1 MRLRRLDLIRYGHF
15 TDRSF
20 ELPVGN
26 IDFHVVFGPNEA
38 GKSTALSAIE
48 DLLFGVP
55 MQSPY
60 NFLHD
65 YSNIRIGAVLENGK
79 KLLEIVRRKGSKDTL
94 LGVSDL
100 PFPGGESELRPFLVG
115 VDRAFFERMFSLD
128 HVRLRAGGKEIL
140 EAKDEIGQMLFS
152 AGTGITGLRDRLTD
166 LANEADGLWAAR
178 KAKHRKY
185 YQAEDKL
192 KHAENDRRTQTLTAN
207 KWLELKQAFERAE
220 EAHATI
226 NRKLEEVSAERTKLG
241 RIRRVYPHV
250 RRKVELNEQIA
261 DLGSNVS
268 LPMDARQLLETSERS
283 ESNASTRIDTLS
295 GHLDKAREEL
305 EALTYDEQLVL
316 RADDIDHLHERRIE
330 IRKSK
335 VDLPMR
341 EAELE
346 AAEGD
351 LHALAAELGWQSK
364 DAIQLITRI
373 PARPKL
379 VALRSLIGRCGG
391 LSSEVA
397 NKTVLL
403 EEAEAERAKRQKLLE
418 AMEETTD
425 VSRLAAVIKSVK
437 GSGDVTGRVRSA
449 DQQVRNVQGR
459 VDGLLSSLDPG
470 LSCEEEA
477 TAIRVPP
484 QNTIQSHRAKVQDWD
499 RRNCELTES
508 IATTKCDLE
517 KARRGFE
524 DATQGER
531 VITPQEIQEARADRD
546 VLWNLVK
553 QKHIENVP
561 ISEAEAHGHADVLE
575 DLGSAFESAMRTT
588 DDLADRRFDKAE
600 AVGRLAELSRTIAAQ
615 EDDLARLYKQQD
627 VLTQEG
633 KSLAI
638 NWQDLWAQVPF
649 QPLSPDAMLEWL
661 EAHAELLKA
670 IDHRTEVAGEL
681 EVQRR
686 EEGESKE
693 SLLAELSSLGTDRA
707 SLENKRLPVI
717 LEYAEGVW
725 RQYEQQSEERVR
737 LENDLQEA
745 TGNKERRRRELTR
758 SQDVWSQW
766 QQEWS
771 VALSELGL
779 EPDST
784 PDDVSSRVDIIDQM
798 REKASRVN
806 DLRHQRIDK
815 INRDI
820 VAFEDEV
827 ATIVRELTG
836 DLACTAADDAVLE
849 IESRLGEAQRI
860 LERRKNKE
868 KEIEGIENEMR
879 ASEKDL
885 QRARE
890 SVNHLKVAAGVD
902 TSEELKIAIE
912 KSGTL
917 HNLQADL
924 ATTLQTLEQEGD
936 GLSVADLKA
945 ECNDIDIDQV
955 AARERTTNTELQ
967 ALHEQLTTAAE
978 NRSKARDA
986 FQSIDD
992 NDAAA
997 RAEAVRQE
1005 ALVDIR
1011 EVSERYVRVRTS
1023 AALLQ
1028 WAIDRYRREKQA
1040 PLLKRAGELFATM
1053 TGDSFKDLRVDYD
1066 ENDHA
1071 HLTGVRSNGE
1081 VVRVPGMSS
1090 GTADQLYLALR
1101 VASMEDYLDR
1111 ADALPFVADDLFIN
1125 FDNDRAKSGFE
1136 VLEELSKKTQ
1146 VLFFTHHLHLLDIAR
1161 ETLGDSISMVNLN
1174 EGQVK
1179 DLRQRPPKA
1188 AIE

>member
-20 ELPVGN
+20 ELSVGN
-26 IDFHVVFGPNEA
+26 IDFHIVFGPNEA

-79 KLLEIVRRKGSKDTL
+79 KSLEIVRRKGSRDTL
-94 LGVSDL
+94 LGVSGL
-100 PFPGGESELRPFLVG
+100 AFPEGESALRPFLAG
-115 VDRAFFERMFSLD
+115 VDRAFFARMFSLD

-152 AGTGITGLRDRLTD
+152 AGAGITGLRDRLRGLSD
-166 LANEADGLWAAR
+166 EADGLWAAR

-192 KHAENDRRTQTLTAN
+192 KDAENDRRTQTLTAD
-207 KWLELKQAFERAE
+207 KWRELKKAFEGAE

-226 NRKLEEVSAERTKLG
+226 NCKLEKLAAERTKLG
-241 RIRRVYPHV
+241 RIRRVYPYV
-250 RRKVELNEQIA
+250 RRKAELDKQIA
-261 DLGSNVS
+261 DLGNIVS
-268 LPMDARQLLETSERS
+268 LPEDARQLLEESERS
-283 ESNASTRIDTLS
+283 ESNASIRIDTLS
-295 GHLDKAREEL
+295 GRLDKAREEL
-305 EALTYDEQLVL
+305 KALTCDEQLVL

-330 IRKSK
+330 IRKAK
-335 VDLPMR
+335 ADLPMR

-346 AAEGD
+346 AAKAD
-351 LHALAAELGWQSK
+351 LHTLATELGWQAK
-364 DAIQLITRI
+364 DASQLIARI
-373 PARPKL
+373 PARLKL
-379 VALRSLIGRCGG
+379 LALRSLIGRSGG
-391 LSSEVA
+391 LSSEVE
-397 NKTVLL
+397 NKTVIL
-403 EEAEAERAKRQKLLE
+403 EEAETERAKHQNLLE

-425 VSRLAAVIKSVK
+425 VSRLEAVIKSVK
-437 GSGDVTGRVRSA
+437 VSSDVTGRVRSA
-449 DQQVRNVQGR
+449 DQQVKNVQGR

-477 TAIRVPP
+477 KAIRVPP
-484 QNTIQSHRAKVQDWD
+484 QNTIQSHRAKAQAWEQRTRV
-499 RRNCELTES
+499 LTES
-508 IATTKCDLE
+508 IATAEGDLE
-517 KARRGFE
+517 KARKDFE
-524 DATQGER
+524 GATQEER

-546 VLWNLVK
+546 VLWSLVK

-575 DLGSAFESAMRTT
+575 DLGPAFESAMRTT

-600 AVGRLAELSRTIAAQ
+600 AAGRLAELSRTIVAK
-615 EDDLARLYKQQD
+615 EDDLAKLHKQQHL
-627 VLTQEG
+627 LTQEG
-633 KSLAI
+633 KNLDI
-638 NWQDLWAQVPF
+638 DWQDLWAQVPF

-661 EAHAELLKA
+661 KAHAELLKA
-670 IDHRTEVAGEL
+670 IDHRIEVAGEL

-686 EEGESKE
+686 EESESKE

-707 SLENKRLPVI
+707 PFENERLPVI
-717 LEYAEGVW
+717 LEYAERVR
-725 RQYEQQSEERVR
+725 RQYEQQSEEKVR
-737 LENDLQEA
+737 LKNGLQEA
-745 TGNKERRRRELTR
+745 TSNKERRRRELTR
-758 SQDVWSQW
+758 SQDAWSQW

-771 VALSELGL
+771 AALSELGL
-779 EPDST
+779 ETDST
-784 PDDVSSRVDIIDQM
+784 PDDVSSRIDVIDQM
-798 REKASRVN
+798 REKVGRIN

-820 VAFEDEV
+820 AAFEAEV
-827 ATIVRELTG
+827 ATIVRELAG
-836 DLACTAADDAVLE
+836 DLVSAAADDAVLK
-849 IESRLGEAQRI
+849 IEKRLGEAQRI
-860 LERRKNKE
+860 QKLRENKE
-868 KEIEGIENEMR
+868 KEIEGIENETR
-879 ASEKDL
+879 TSEEDR
-885 QRARE
+885 QRAHE

-902 TSEELKIAIE
+902 TSEELKIVIE
-912 KSGTL
+912 KSDTL
-917 HNLQADL
+917 HNLQANL
-924 ATTLQTLEQEGD
+924 ATTLQRLEQEGD
-936 GLSVADLKA
+936 GLSVADLEA
-945 ECNDIDIDQV
+945 ECNDIDIDHV
-955 AARERTTNTELQ
+955 AARERTADTELT
-967 ALHEQLTTAAE
+967 ALHEQLTASAE

-1005 ALVDIR
+1005 ALADVR

-1023 AALLQ
+1023 ATLLQ

-1071 HLTGVRSNGE
+1071 HLTGVRPDGE

-1161 ETLGDSISMVNLN
+1161 ETLGDSISVVNLN

-1179 DLRQRPPKA
+1179 DLSQRPPKA